1 MYLFFLTCLFYFN
14 IFLEKFILLSLVI
27 CLIDSDIA
35 IIPMQIIEQRRI
47 QNCPAS
53 KTELFTKIVNG
64 WKPSNIFGKS
74 SILDD
79 WHGLKYISVESPVDT
94 QPKLNVRRTIIW
106 GPDGISHNLP
116 YSIYLQFLW

>member
-47 QNCPAS
+47 QN
-53 KTELFTKIVNG
+53 TVQHL
-64 WKPSNIFGKS
+64 
-74 SILDD
+74 
-79 WHGLKYISVESPVDT
+79 
-94 QPKLNVRRTIIW
+94 RR
-106 GPDGISHNLP
+106 S
-116 YSIYLQFLW
+116 FLRK